1 MSVGCSRSV
10 GSLNVQ
16 PPNKDAD
23 RPAVPAAPWLVSIVM
38 MLMQFPAAAQRA
50 DQNAVIAAEDA
61 FGTSN
66 GYQQIGLYSLNDA
79 RGFNPQ
85 QAGNLRLEGLYFD
98 QPSPYVNQCLVRD
111 TTMRIGIAAQS
122 YSFPAPTGIADLKL
136 YVPGTES
143 RASAV
148 VNAGSYDEV
157 GALLE
162 GQGKLTEQLSAS
174 ACLAYN
180 RNFLGDL
187 EALRSANV
195 SAATLVAWRPS
206 TDTTIVPFW
215 SIMAGNDGRVVPSV
229 YTDGFLRPPVY
240 RPRDIF
246 TDDYSTQ
253 GWHSQ
258 TGGILLHHVIDAQWS
273 VAAGLF
279 EALEDDAQT
288 FFPQYLSVRPNLS
301 ADDVLDVAPPVADS
315 ITSGE
320 VRLTRK
326 VTEGTHSRA
335 FEFSLRGRSANREY
349 GGDAI
354 VDYGP
359 VILGRPPPTSFIPFA
374 TTAESRDETRQAGG
388 GFSYEERW
396 TDAGSF
402 ALGLLK
408 TDYRRTIVDPGSAA
422 VTDSTAPLLG
432 SARFTIAARPG
443 LTVYGSFIQGLEDSL
458 LAPTT
463 ATNRGQPP
471 PATRTHQ
478 SDLGLRYAPDPRISL
493 ILGAFEIDKA
503 YFNLDD
509 AGLYTQL
516 GSIRHRGM
524 ESSVTYS
531 NAGITLVAGGV
542 WLRPHVER
550 TLAEPGA
557 TGTIPVGPVPLTWM
571 LNLDVAPPAWKP
583 LAAQMQLTRLSGAV
597 ATADDSALLAPL
609 TVLSIGLRYESTLRN
624 YPMSIRLDVQNVT
637 NTEGI
642 RLTTV
647 DQLIPQPARRITLV
661 FAIDL

>member
-1 MSVGCSRSV
+1 
-10 GSLNVQ
+10 
-16 PPNKDAD
+16 
-23 RPAVPAAPWLVSIVM
+23 
-38 MLMQFPAAAQRA
+38 MLLSPFPAAAQRA
-50 DQNAVIAAEDA
+50 DQNAVTAAEDA

-85 QAGNLRLEGLYFD
+85 QAGNLRIEGLYFD
-98 QPSPYVNQCLVRD
+98 QPSAYVNECLVRD

-136 YVPGTES
+136 YVPGTEL
-143 RASAV
+143 RGSAV
-148 VNAGSYDEV
+148 VNAGSYEEV

-162 GQGKLTEQLSAS
+162 GQGKLTEQVSGS
-174 ACLAYN
+174 ACVAYN
-180 RNFLGDL
+180 RNFLGAL
-187 EALRSANV
+187 EALRSANL
-195 SAATLVAWRPS
+195 SAAALVAWRPS
-206 TDTTIVPFW
+206 ADTTIVPFW
-215 SIMAGNDGRVVPSV
+215 SVMAGNDGRVIPSV
-229 YTDGFLRPPVY
+229 YTDGFLPPPVY

-246 TDDYSTQ
+246 TDNYSTQ
-253 GWHSQ
+253 GWRIQ
-258 TGGILLHHVIDAQWS
+258 TGGILLHHAFDAQWS
-273 VAAGLF
+273 LAAGLF

-288 FFPQYLSVRPNLS
+288 FFPQYLSVRSNLS
-301 ADDVLDVAPPVADS
+301 AEDVLDVAPPVTDS

-320 VRLTRK
+320 VRLSRK
-326 VTEGTHSRA
+326 FTEGTHSRTL
-335 FEFSLRGRSANREY
+335 EFSLRGRSANREY

-354 VDYGP
+354 IDYGP
-359 VILGRPPPTSFIPFA
+359 VILGRPPPTGFIPFT
-374 TTAESRDETRQAGG
+374 TTAVSRDETRQVGG

-408 TDYRRTIVDPGSAA
+408 TDYRRTIIDPGSAP

-443 LTVYGSFIQGLEDSL
+443 LTIYGSFIQGLEDSL

-463 ATNRGQPP
+463 AKNRGQPP

-478 SDLGLRYAPDPRISL
+478 SDLGVRYAPDSALSL
-493 ILGAFEIDKA
+493 IFGAFEIDKA

-509 AGLYTQL
+509 ARLYTQL
-516 GSIRHRGM
+516 GSIRHRGI
-524 ESSVTYS
+524 ESSATYS
-531 NAGITLVAGGV
+531 NSGVTLVAGGV

-557 TGTIPVGPVPLTWM
+557 TGTIPLGPVPLTLM

-583 LAAQMQLTRLSGAV
+583 FAAQMQLTRLSGAV
-597 ATADDSALLAPL
+597 ATADDSSLLAPL
-609 TVLSIGLRYESTLRN
+609 TVLSIGVRYESTFSN
-624 YPMSIRLDVQNVT
+624 HPMSIRLDLQNVT
-637 NTEGI
+637 NNEGI

-647 DQLIPQPARRITLV
+647 GQLIPQLARRVTLV

>member
-1 MSVGCSRSV
+1 MSRSN
-10 GSLNVQ
+10 LQ
-16 PPNKDAD
+16 PPHGYAG
-23 RPAVPAAPWLVSIVM
+23 RSRSSTHRATPWLVPIVM
-38 MLMQFPAAAQRA
+38 LLAQFPAHAQRA
-50 DQNAVIAAEDA
+50 DQNAVTAAEDA

-148 VNAGSYDEV
+148 LNTGSYDEF

-162 GQGKLTEQLSAS
+162 GQGKINEELSAA
-174 ACLAYN
+174 ACVAYN

-187 EALRSANV
+187 EALRSANI
-195 SAATLVAWRPS
+195 SAAALIAWRPS
-206 TDTTIVPFW
+206 ADTMVLPFW
-215 SIMAGNDGRVVPSV
+215 SIMAGNDGQVIPSV
-229 YTDGFLRPPVY
+229 YTDGFLPPPVY
-240 RPRDIF
+240 RPRDLF
-246 TDDYSTQ
+246 TDGFSTQ
-253 GWHSQ
+253 GWHSE
-258 TGGILLHHVIDAQWS
+258 TGGILLHHTFGATWS
-273 VAAGLF
+273 LAAGLF

-301 ADDVLDVAPPVADS
+301 AEDVLDVVPPVASS

-320 VRLTRK
+320 IRLTRK
-326 VTEGTHSRA
+326 AVDGNHSRIL
-335 FEFSLRGRSANREY
+335 EFSVRGRNANREY

-354 VDYGP
+354 VDYGS
-359 VILGRPPPTSFIPFA
+359 VTLGSPPPPQFIPFA
-374 TTAESRDETRQAGG
+374 TTAVSRDETRQLGG

-396 TDAGSF
+396 ADAGSF
-402 ALGLLK
+402 ALGLQK
-408 TDYRRTIVDPGSAA
+408 TDYRRTIIDPGSAP
-422 VTDSTAPLLG
+422 VTDSTAPVLG
-432 SARFTIAARPG
+432 SARFTVAARPS
-443 LTVYGSFIQGLEDSL
+443 LTIYGSFIQGLEDSL

-478 SDLGLRYAPDPRISL
+478 SDLGLRYAPDPALSL

-516 GSIRHRGM
+516 GTIRHRGI
-524 ESSVTYS
+524 ESSATYS
-531 NAGITLVAGGV
+531 AAGVTLVAGGV

-557 TGTIPVGPVPLTWM
+557 TGTIPLGPVPLTLT
-571 LNLDVAPPAWKP
+571 LNLDIAPPAWKP

-597 ATADDSALLAPL
+597 ATADDRSQLAPL
-609 TVLSIGLRYESTLRN
+609 TVLSVGMRYESTWSN
-624 YPMSIRLDVQNVT
+624 HPMSIRLDVQNVT
-637 NTEGI
+637 NTEGL

-647 DQLIPQPARRITLV
+647 DQLIPQPARRITLIV
-661 FAIDL
+661 AIDM